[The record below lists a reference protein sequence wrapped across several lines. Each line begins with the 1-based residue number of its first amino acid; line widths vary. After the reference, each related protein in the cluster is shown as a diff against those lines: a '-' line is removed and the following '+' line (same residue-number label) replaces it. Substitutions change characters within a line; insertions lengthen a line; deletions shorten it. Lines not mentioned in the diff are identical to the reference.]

1 MPNIVFNYGSWWNWE
16 TAAAGGH
23 PNQKVSFDGA
33 NRNIYVAEGVTELDV
48 KVDLYSAWKEWSQF
62 ATESPPPVVWPKA
75 FTAVGGDPITDD
87 RDLGVTYF
95 LENGWRIQ
103 PLASKKSYT
112 LTIEGNLYT
121 REAGE
126 TPFYFAEGVSVS
138 LVRSNIVDLITIEA
152 ASVAITPDDVTAI
165 ANAAA
170 DQVWDELLSDHQIEG
185 STGKK
190 LRDNIKKNQY
200 IALS

>member
-1 MPNIVFNYGSWWNWE
+1 MPSIHQFYGTRWNWLPADE
-16 TAAAGGH
+16 GGF
-23 PNQKVSFDGA
+23 PNQKVAFDGA
-33 NRNIYVAEGVTELDV
+33 TKTIFVDEGVTTLDV
-48 KVDLYSAWKEWSQF
+48 KTDLYSAWKEWNVAS
-62 ATESPPPVVWPKA
+62 TEAPEPRVWEKA
-75 FTAVGGDPITDD
+75 FTAVGGDPITED

-103 PLASKKSYT
+103 PFASKTSYT

-138 LVRSNIVDLITIEA
+138 LVRSNIVDLITVEA
-152 ASVAITPDDVTAI
+152 VGVSLTDQDITNI

-170 DQVWDELLSDHQIEG
+170 DQVWDEQLDGHQTAG

-190 LRDNIKKNQY
+190 LKDNLKRNSY
-200 IALS
+200 IARI

>member
-1 MPNIVFNYGSWWNWE
+1 MAFIHHQYGTNWNWDPVL
-16 TAAAGGH
+16 GF
-23 PNQKVSFDGA
+23 PNQKVAFDGA
-33 NRNIYVAEGVTELDV
+33 NRNIYINEGITTLDV
-48 KVDLYSAWKEWSQF
+48 KSDLYSAWKEWSQF
-62 ATESPPPVVWPKA
+62 STESPLPVVWPKA

-103 PLASKKSYT
+103 PFASKNSYT

-152 ASVAITPDDVTAI
+152 ASVAITPDDVAAI

-170 DQVWDELLSDHQIEG
+170 DQVWDELLSEHNVAG

-190 LRDNIKKNQY
+190 LKDNLKKTSY
-200 IALS
+200 IARI